1 MMEVNEVES
10 HVAFMQSMADFGS
23 DNAELC
29 RVYEL
34 SDTAIFKEIVVFLDS
49 YEPEWRKSKQ
59 LGFNAPTLFLEVIEE
74 FYQIYRVD
82 FDRDFVADNAKT
94 KRAYKKALKNLH
106 QTIEDKYYGLTA
118 VYDISTE
125 EIKEAFEELV
135 EQGLASHDDEDY
147 LEKRRDLYHK
157 LYAERGE
164 EIYMSF

>member
-1 MMEVNEVES
+1 MEKQT
-10 HVAFMQSMADFGS
+10 ALMQSMANFGS

-34 SDTAIFKEIVVFLDS
+34 SNTAIFKEIVVFLDS

-74 FYQIYRVD
+74 FYDMYGDNFDHD
-82 FDRDFVADNAKT
+82 FNEDNVKT

-106 QTIEDKYYGLTA
+106 QTIEDKYYGLKA
-118 VYDISTE
+118 VYDISIE
-125 EIKEAFEELV
+125 EVKEAFEELV

-147 LEKRRDLYHK
+147 REKWTTLYQK
-157 LYAERGE
+157 LDAERGE

>member
-1 MMEVNEVES
+1 MEKQANYLS
-10 HVAFMQSMADFGS
+10 AMAEFGS

-74 FYQIYRVD
+74 FYQMYGDNFDHD
-82 FDRDFVADNAKT
+82 FKEDNAKT

-106 QTIEDKYYGLTA
+106 QTIEDKYYGLKA
-118 VYDISTE
+118 VYDISIE
-125 EIKEAFEELV
+125 EVNEAFEELV

-147 LEKRRDLYHK
+147 IEKWTTLYHK

>member
-1 MMEVNEVES
+1 MENLTK
-10 HVAFMQSMADFGS
+10 FMQSLADFGS
-23 DNAELC
+23 ENAELC

-34 SDTAIFKEIVVFLDS
+34 SNTAIFKEIVVFLDS

-74 FYQIYRVD
+74 FYDMYGDNFDHD
-82 FDRDFVADNAKT
+82 FKEDNAKT

-106 QTIEDKYYGLTA
+106 QTIEDKYYGLKA
-118 VYDISTE
+118 VYDISIE
-125 EIKEAFEELV
+125 EVKEAFEELV

-147 LEKRRDLYHK
+147 LEKWNALFDK